1 MSFNRITV
9 DGDMSTN
16 DMVLVLAN
24 GKADNAL
31 LKEHSP
37 AYTHFYKAFEHV
49 LTVLS
54 KLIVKDGEGATK
66 FVEVTVKGALSRKEA
81 EQAGRTICNSM
92 LVKTAIHGE
101 DANWGRILAAVGR
114 SGISFNPDRTEI
126 FFGGLR
132 ILGKNYNFSFSEEK
146 AKEILRQKEI
156 TITVDLHG
164 GSHSATLWTCDLSKG
179 YIDINASYRS

>member
-1 MSFNRITV
+1 M
-9 DGDMSTN
+9 
-16 DMVLVLAN
+16 
-24 GKADNAL
+24 
-31 LKEHSP
+31 
-37 AYTHFYKAFEHV
+37 
-49 LTVLS
+49 
-54 KLIVKDGEGATK
+54 IVKDGEGATK
-66 FVEVTVKGALSRKEA
+66 FVEVTVKGAHSKKEA
-81 EQAGRTICNSM
+81 EAAGRTICNSL

-114 SGISFNPDRTEI
+114 SGIYFNPDKTEI

-132 ILGKNYNFSFSEEK
+132 ILGKDYNISFSEEK

-179 YIDINASYRS
+179 YIDINANYRS

>member
-1 MSFNRITV
+1 M
-9 DGDMSTN
+9 
-16 DMVLVLAN
+16 LA
-24 GKADNAL
+24 L
-31 LKEHSP
+31 SEHSP
-37 AYTHFYKAFEHV
+37 SYNLFYKAFEHV
-49 LTVLS
+49 LIVLS

-66 FVEVTVKGALSRKEA
+66 LIEVVINGALSKKEA
-81 EQAGRTICNSM
+81 ETAGRTICNSL
-92 LVKTAIHGE
+92 LVKTAIHGG

-114 SGISFNPDRTEI
+114 SGIHFNPDRTEI

-132 ILGKNYNFSFSEEK
+132 ILGKNYNISFSEEK
-146 AKEILRQKEI
+146 AKKILQQKEI